1 MVLQFRNRRTGSPHE
16 HWPVEETCCVF
27 TTVYLFIVV
36 EYKNNI
42 STEYWNHERKRNYF
56 FNATICMII
65 MIDKIIWMKKWK
77 YKIGII
83 VLLLF
88 SEIHYN

>member
-36 EYKNNI
+36 EYNNNI
-42 STEYWNHERKRNYF
+42 ITEY
-56 FNATICMII
+56 
-65 MIDKIIWMKKWK
+65 
-77 YKIGII
+77 
-83 VLLLF
+83 
-88 SEIHYN
+88 